1 MTEYTL
7 TLVDVR
13 QVQSFVFGANELKQN
28 LGASALVELATHEW
42 VADALKSGNLTYN
55 ALDDLSQIKETPSV
69 WRDNALVEILFAG
82 GGNVG
87 LLFARRETAVAFTK
101 QYTLTLMEKA
111 PGLDVA
117 VVHNDFDWNAD
128 DLAKKWVGFQEN
140 LAERKNRPPL
150 SSPLAGLSV
159 TAQCAY
165 TGKLAT
171 GINDRNLVSS
181 EVLCKLN
188 QASTAARR
196 LKGNLNNLD
205 NFAFPEN
212 FDDLGGERGRFSY
225 LAVVHA
231 DGNGMGQRF
240 SEYLKQSKDN
250 PDFIKRLREFSKIVN
265 EVGIMALREVGDLLK
280 NSAHHDGERTTI
292 YGKESVDEF
301 VELKENWLPFRPIVF
316 GGDDVTFVCDGRLGL
331 ALAAKLLSA
340 FKEKI
345 LPDGGPIYACAG
357 IAIVHT
363 HYPFAQAYHLAEDLC
378 KDAKKLVRDSEKEGS
393 ALNWH
398 FATSG
403 LLGSWREICER
414 EYISLDKNP
423 LNMRP
428 IFMST
433 ENWNTW
439 QNFTSFTHEFRRGK
453 QWANRRNKIK
463 DLREALR
470 AGKEAVK
477 EFTRL
482 YGKLPI
488 PIGVK
493 AQDKVNAMTENGFY
507 DNQCAYFDAVEATD
521 FFIPL
526 E

>member
-13 QVQSFVFGANELKQN
+13 QVQTFIFGANELKQN
-28 LGASALVELATHEW
+28 LGASALVELATHAW
-42 VADALKSGNLTYN
+42 VADALKYEKLTYN
-55 ALDDLSQIKETPSV
+55 ALDDLSEIKETPSV
-69 WRDNALVEILFAG
+69 WRDNALVEVLFAG

-87 LLFARRETAVAFTK
+87 LLFAKRETAIAFTK

-111 PGLDVA
+111 PGLDAA
-117 VVHNDFDWNAD
+117 VVHTDFEWESN
-128 DLAKKWVGFQEN
+128 DLAKKWNVFQTN

-150 SSPLAGLSV
+150 SNPLTGLSV

-165 TGKLAT
+165 TGKFAT
-171 GINDRNLVSS
+171 DVIDRHLVSS
-181 EVLCKLN
+181 EALCKLDN
-188 QASTAARR
+188 KSTATLR
-196 LKGNLNNLD
+196 LKKSLINLG

-212 FDDLGGERGRFSY
+212 FDDLGSEQGRFSY

-231 DGNGMGQRF
+231 DGNGMGKRLN
-240 SEYLKQSKDN
+240 EYLKQSTDN
-250 PDFIKRLREFSKIVN
+250 PDFIKRLREFSKNAN

-280 NSAHHDGERTTI
+280 NSADPDGERTTI
-292 YGKESVDEF
+292 HGKESKDEF
-301 VELKENWLPFRPIVF
+301 VELKENRLPFRPIVF
-316 GGDDVTFVCDGRLGL
+316 GGDDITFVCDGRLGL
-331 ALAAKLLSA
+331 ALAAKLLHA
-340 FKEKI
+340 FAEQV
-345 LPDGGPIYACAG
+345 LPDCKPVYACAG
-357 IAIVHT
+357 VAIVHT

-378 KDAKKLVRDSEKEGS
+378 KDAKKSVRDSDKDGS

-414 EYISLDKNP
+414 EYTSLDKKP

-428 IFMST
+428 VFMQT
-433 ENWNTW
+433 ENWNSW
-439 QNFTSFTHEFRRGK
+439 QNFTSFTHEFRFGEPWK
-453 QWANRRNKIK
+453 DRRNKIK

-470 AGKEAVK
+470 AGKSAVV

-482 YGKLPI
+482 YGKLPM
-488 PIGVK
+488 PIGIK
-493 AQDKVNAMTENGFY
+493 AQDKVDDMIQNGFF
-507 DNQCAYFDAVEATD
+507 DDTCAYFDAVEATD